1 MPDQHLRWLLIF
13 ALTAFALTFQE
24 SQSTNSQSS
33 KPTKAAATSDSSN
46 ISKPKVTMPSCS
58 HQPDPPY
65 TKEARNADF
74 QGVVV
79 VEAVIELD
87 GRLSN
92 LKIIKSP
99 GLGLDQKVLETLARW
114 KCKPATRD
122 GKPVRTSV
130 PIEIGFRSR

>member
-1 MPDQHLRWLLIF
+1 MFPNPRLLYLAARISRI
-13 ALTAFALTFQE
+13 LT
-24 SQSTNSQSS
+24 
-33 KPTKAAATSDSSN
+33 
-46 ISKPKVTMPSCS
+46 
-58 HQPDPPY
+58 Y
-65 TKEARNADF
+65 TKEARKADF

-99 GLGLDQKVLETLARW
+99 GLGLDQKVLETLAKW

-122 GKPVRTSV
+122 GRPVRTSV